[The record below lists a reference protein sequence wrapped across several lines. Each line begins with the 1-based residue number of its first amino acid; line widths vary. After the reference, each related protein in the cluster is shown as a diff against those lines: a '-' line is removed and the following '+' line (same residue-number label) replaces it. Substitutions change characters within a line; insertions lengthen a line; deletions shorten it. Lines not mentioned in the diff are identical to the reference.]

1 MSSRVRTDGAEERF
15 DRDQTREWFSQY
27 AASSDPE
34 IREELVV
41 AHLNLVRYL
50 AVRFANRG
58 ESIDDLIQVGTVGLI
73 KAIDRFDNERGV
85 EFTTYATPT
94 IIGEI
99 KRHFRDKG
107 WAVKVPRRLQELNL
121 AVNRAVETLALELG
135 RSVTVSDLATRL
147 EASVEEIIES
157 QELGQAYNVLSL
169 DTELA
174 AEGEARSATLLD
186 YVGAHDEA
194 LELFENKANLEAA
207 IHVLDP
213 RERVIVY
220 LRFYENLSQTEIA
233 KRLNVS
239 QMHVSRLQARALA
252 KLKQSLK
259 VDEG

>member
-1 MSSRVRTDGAEERF
+1 
-15 DRDQTREWFSQY
+15 
-27 AASSDPE
+27 
-34 IREELVV
+34 
-41 AHLNLVRYL
+41 
-50 AVRFANRG
+50 
-58 ESIDDLIQVGTVGLI
+58 
-73 KAIDRFDNERGV
+73 
-85 EFTTYATPT
+85 
-94 IIGEI
+94 
-99 KRHFRDKG
+99 
-107 WAVKVPRRLQELNL
+107 
-121 AVNRAVETLALELG
+121 
-135 RSVTVSDLATRL
+135 
-147 EASVEEIIES
+147 
-157 QELGQAYNVLSL
+157 VLSL

-186 YVGAHDEA
+186 YVGSQDEA
-194 LELFENKANLEAA
+194 LELFENKANLETA